1 MENTVTN
8 INDLIQNFE
17 FGNEQHIVEIKTLKT
32 NFSNKTEQIKLLGN
46 HILSLLKTEESEN
59 ELDEIVTNDDK
70 NTLMLTKIEHVLHKI
85 KIKKSQTIPH
95 VQNLT
100 LRDNEAKGIPVK
112 FPKLEISKFNGNIVN
127 WQGFWDQLNSAIN
140 TKTNIFLP

>member
-1 MENTVTN
+1 MENKVTD

-32 NFSNKTEQIKLLGN
+32 NFSNKTEQTKLLGN

-85 KIKKSQTIPH
+85 KI
-95 VQNLT
+95 
-100 LRDNEAKGIPVK
+100 
-112 FPKLEISKFNGNIVN
+112 
-127 WQGFWDQLNSAIN
+127 
-140 TKTNIFLP
+140 